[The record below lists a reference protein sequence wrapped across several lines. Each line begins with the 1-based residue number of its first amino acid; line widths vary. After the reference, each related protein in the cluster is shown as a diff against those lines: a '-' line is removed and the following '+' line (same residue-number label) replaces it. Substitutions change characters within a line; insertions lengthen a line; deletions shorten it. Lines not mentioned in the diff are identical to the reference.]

1 MPKTENER
9 HRYGQHYTPDVVAR
23 LLAAFGIRSASDLV
37 FDPSCGDG
45 RLLAAARSTKMAYAL
60 AAASNGR
67 GRPGSRSELAQHSF
81 EFRDSNELFGIDR
94 SGDAV
99 SKASQTGAQVAIS
112 DFFDVEPGG
121 RISGAVTLPDRF
133 DAIIGNPPYIRQ
145 ELLGDYKSRINRV
158 LARTPAENLP
168 DRK

>member
-1 MPKTENER
+1 
-9 HRYGQHYTPDVVAR
+9 
-23 LLAAFGIRSASDLV
+23 
-37 FDPSCGDG
+37 
-45 RLLAAARSTKMAYAL
+45 
-60 AAASNGR
+60 
-67 GRPGSRSELAQHSF
+67 
-81 EFRDSNELFGIDR
+81 LFGIDR

-168 DRK
+168 RTPRSEQGSTNCRSNDGAGCPDIQLDIPRWSRRSDIYVYFFAHAATFLKTGGRLVFLTASSWLDVGYGAQL